1 MKVIYLAGMSHSGS
15 TLLSLMLNAHPDIC
29 AVGELIDL
37 ERGSNWP
44 YIEQGSPIPCAC
56 GAPSLQECHFWSRVA
71 AHVRESTGASMMD
84 PDLVGPTLRAGP
96 AVLRAISAVSGKR
109 FVVDS
114 SKRPGRLLSL
124 LGPQELDV
132 FPIHLVR
139 DARGQIA
146 SIRRKSHGF
155 LRHIVWYAR
164 LHGQLRRMLERVP
177 HVVLHYE
184 HLVRNPK
191 QTLETILEP
200 LGLAYHSDQIR
211 WSEQEHHTLG
221 GNKLRWQPR
230 DLVLDER
237 WRESLS
243 PLQRAIIR
251 VGTVHARRGFGRFKH
266 RREQSPL
273 LHR

>member
-44 YIEQGSPIPCAC
+44 YIEQGTPIPCAC
-56 GAPSLQECHFWSRVA
+56 GAASLQECHFWSRVA
-71 AHVRESTGASMMD
+71 AHVRESTGASMDDD
-84 PDLVGPTLRAGP
+84 PVGHTFKAGP
-96 AVLRAISAVSGKR
+96 EVLRAISAVSGKR
-109 FVVDS
+109 FVVNS

-124 LGPQELDV
+124 LGPNELDV

-155 LRHIVWYAR
+155 WRHIVWYAR
-164 LHGQLRRMLERVP
+164 LHGQLRRMLKRVP

-184 HLVRNPK
+184 DLVGNPK

-200 LGLAYHSDQIR
+200 LGLSYHSDQMR
-211 WSEQEHHTLG
+211 WFEQEQHTLG
-221 GNKLRWQPR
+221 GNNLRWQPR

-251 VGTVHARRGFGRFKH
+251 VGTVHARRGFEGFKH
-266 RREQSPL
+266 DRERFPL
-273 LHR
+273 LNR